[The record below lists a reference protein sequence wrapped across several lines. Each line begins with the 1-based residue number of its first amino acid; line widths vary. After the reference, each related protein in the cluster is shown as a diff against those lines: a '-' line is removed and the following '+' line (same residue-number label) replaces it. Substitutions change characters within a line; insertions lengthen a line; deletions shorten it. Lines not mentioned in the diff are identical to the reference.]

1 MNEHSND
8 RIPFVDLARQVSD
21 MEAEVMAAIRSVAAQ
36 ASFIR
41 GAALSEFEDRFAA
54 LHNVKHALGVASG
67 TDALSIAVRAL
78 GIGPGDEVVTVPNT
92 WISTAFAISHC
103 GARPV
108 FADIDPETYQMDP
121 KSLEAAITPRTK
133 AVIPVHLFGHPA
145 PMAEIETLCRPR
157 GIKIIEDVAQ
167 APLAREGGRL
177 AGAMGDVACFSFY
190 PSKNLGAFGD
200 GGLILTDDDDLA
212 ATALRLSNYGQ
223 EGVIASGRH
232 DDIGFNSRLD
242 TLQAAVLACKLPYLE
257 GWTEA
262 RRRAAARYDGLLEP
276 LPVGRPAT
284 APGAWPVY
292 HLYVVQVDDRDA
304 CHAYLREQGVL
315 AQVHYPVPLH
325 LQKCYQSL
333 GYKKGDLPVAERISE
348 RILSLPLYPEITE
361 AQIERVVH
369 VLRTFFERGA

>member
-1 MNEHSND
+1 MNEHSHD
-8 RIPFVDLARQVSD
+8 RIPFVDLARQFSG
-21 MEAEVMAAIRSVAAQ
+21 MEAEVMAAIRSVASG

-41 GAALSEFEDRFAA
+41 GAALGDFEERFAA
-54 LHNVKHALGVASG
+54 LHGVKHARGVASG
-67 TDALSIAVRAL
+67 TDALVIAVRAL

-92 WISTAFAISHC
+92 WISTAFAISHA
-103 GARPV
+103 GASPV

-121 KSLEAAITPRTK
+121 GSLEAAITPRTK

-145 PMAEIETLCRPR
+145 PMAEIEAICRPR

-167 APLAREGGRL
+167 APLAKEKGRL
-177 AGAMGDVACFSFY
+177 AGTMGDMACFSFY

-212 ATALRLSNYGQ
+212 ATVLRLSNYGQ

-257 GWTEA
+257 GWTDA
-262 RRRAAARYDGLLEP
+262 RRQAAARYDDVLEK
-276 LPVGRPAT
+276 LPVERPVT
-284 APGAWPVY
+284 ASGAEPVY
-292 HLYVVQVDDRDA
+292 HLYAVQVDDRDA
-304 CHAYLREQGVL
+304 CHAYLRGQGVL

-325 LQKCYQSL
+325 LQKCYRSL
-333 GYKKGDLPVAERISE
+333 GYGQGDFPVAESLSE
-348 RILSLPLYPEITE
+348 RILSLPIYPEITGD
-361 AQIERVVH
+361 QIGRVAD
-369 VLRTFFERGA
+369 VLSTFFERGA